1 MREAVF
7 GDVKMKFLTQSLFA
21 FATLGFAAVTQAQ
34 APSTGSGQAY
44 PTKPVRFIVPQA
56 TGGASDVLS
65 RIIALKLS
73 EQWPYQ
79 VVVDNRVGAGG
90 NIGTEMTARAAP
102 DGYTWVLGFP
112 GTHAINPVLY
122 KNLTWDPIKNFE
134 PVANLAVVP
143 YVVVAGN
150 NLPAKNMQELIA
162 LAKAKP
168 GDIKFGSAG
177 NGTINHLLGPMI
189 ATAGGFKL
197 THIPYRGIAIAV
209 TNIIANEVQLAFGS
223 VPSVIGQIRGGLIK
237 PLAVTTLKRL
247 DSMKDVPTMNE
258 SGFPGFEVTPWF
270 GILTTGGSP
279 APVVQ
284 KINADINKLLV
295 QKDVAER
302 FAAQGA
308 DPAPWS
314 PEQFAK
320 VLRADMVKWA
330 KVVKDSGATLD

>member
-1 MREAVF
+1 M
-7 GDVKMKFLTQSLFA
+7 
-21 FATLGFAAVTQAQ
+21 
-34 APSTGSGQAY
+34 
-44 PTKPVRFIVPQA
+44 RFIVPQA

-79 VVVDNRVGAGG
+79 VVVDNRVGVGG
-90 NIGTEMTARAAP
+90 NIGTEMTSRAAP

-112 GTHAINPVLY
+112 GTHAINPALY
-122 KNLTWDPIKNFE
+122 KSLTWDPVKNFE

-162 LAKAKP
+162 LSKARP
-168 GDIKFGSAG
+168 NDIKFGSAG

-189 ATAGGFKL
+189 ATAGGIKL

-209 TNIIANEVQLAFGS
+209 TNIIANEVQIAFGS

-247 DSMKDVPTMNE
+247 DSMKDVPTMN
-258 SGFPGFEVTPWF
+258 
-270 GILTTGGSP
+270 
-279 APVVQ
+279 
-284 KINADINKLLV
+284 
-295 QKDVAER
+295 
-302 FAAQGA
+302 
-308 DPAPWS
+308 
-314 PEQFAK
+314 
-320 VLRADMVKWA
+320 
-330 KVVKDSGATLD
+330 

>member
-1 MREAVF
+1 MT
-7 GDVKMKFLTQSLFA
+7 FLTQSLIVV
-21 FATLGFAAVTQAQ
+21 ATLGYIPVTQA
-34 APSTGSGQAY
+34 QAY

-112 GTHAINPVLY
+112 GTHAINPALY
-122 KNLTWDPIKNFE
+122 KNLTWDPVKNFE

-162 LAKAKP
+162 LAKARP
-168 GDIKFGSAG
+168 NDIKFGSAG

-189 ATAGGFKL
+189 ATAGGIKL

-209 TNIIANEVQLAFGS
+209 TNIIANEVQIAFGS

-258 SGFPGFEVTPWF
+258 SGFPGFEMVPWF

-284 KINADINKLLV
+284 KINADINKLLT

-314 PEQFAK
+314 TEQFAK
-320 VLRADMVKWA
+320 VIRADIVKWA

>member
-1 MREAVF
+1 M
-7 GDVKMKFLTQSLFA
+7 
-21 FATLGFAAVTQAQ
+21 
-34 APSTGSGQAY
+34 
-44 PTKPVRFIVPQA
+44 RFIVPQA

-90 NIGTEMTARAAP
+90 NIGTEMTSRAAP

-112 GTHAINPVLY
+112 GTHAINPALY
-122 KNLTWDPIKNFE
+122 KSLTWDLVKNFE

-162 LAKAKP
+162 LAKARP
-168 GDIKFGSAG
+168 NDIKFGSAG

-189 ATAGGFKL
+189 ATAGGIKL

-209 TNIIANEVQLAFGS
+209 TNIIANEVQIAFGS

-258 SGFPGFEVTPWF
+258 SGFPGFEMVPWF

-284 KINADINKLLV
+284 KINADINKLLT

-314 PEQFAK
+314 TEQFAK
-320 VLRADMVKWA
+320 VIRADIVKWA

>member
-1 MREAVF
+1 M
-7 GDVKMKFLTQSLFA
+7 
-21 FATLGFAAVTQAQ
+21 
-34 APSTGSGQAY
+34 
-44 PTKPVRFIVPQA
+44 RFIVPQA

-90 NIGTEMTARAAP
+90 NIGTEMTSRAAP

-112 GTHAINPVLY
+112 GTHAINPALY
-122 KNLTWDPIKNFE
+122 KSLTWDPVKNFE

-162 LAKAKP
+162 LAKARP
-168 GDIKFGSAG
+168 NDIKFGSAG

-189 ATAGGFKL
+189 ATAGGIKL

-209 TNIIANEVQLAFGS
+209 TNIIANEVQIAFGS

-258 SGFPGFEVTPWF
+258 SGFPGFEMVPWF
-270 GILTTGGSP
+270 DILTTGGSP

-284 KINADINKLLV
+284 KINADINKLLT

-314 PEQFAK
+314 TEQFAK
-320 VLRADMVKWA
+320 VIRADIVKWA

>member
-1 MREAVF
+1 M
-7 GDVKMKFLTQSLFA
+7 
-21 FATLGFAAVTQAQ
+21 
-34 APSTGSGQAY
+34 
-44 PTKPVRFIVPQA
+44 RFIVPQA

-79 VVVDNRVGAGG
+79 VVVDNRVGVGG
-90 NIGTEMTARAAP
+90 NIGTEMTSRAAP

-112 GTHAINPVLY
+112 GTHAINPALY
-122 KNLTWDPIKNFE
+122 KNLTWDPVKNFE

-162 LAKAKP
+162 LAKARP
-168 GDIKFGSAG
+168 NDIKFGSAG

-189 ATAGGFKL
+189 ASAGGIKL

-209 TNIIANEVQLAFGS
+209 TNIIANEVQIAFGS

-247 DSMKDVPTMNE
+247 DSMKDVLTMNE
-258 SGFPGFEVTPWF
+258 SGFPGFEMVPWF

-284 KINADINKLLV
+284 KINADINKLLT

-314 PEQFAK
+314 TEQFAK
-320 VLRADMVKWA
+320 VIRADIVKWA

>member
-1 MREAVF
+1 MKQTGWMLTAV
-7 GDVKMKFLTQSLFA
+7 LAL
-21 FATLGFAAVTQAQ
+21 AAGGVYAQ
-34 APSTGSGQAY
+34 TASTY

-56 TGGASDVLS
+56 PGGASDVLS
-65 RIIALKLS
+65 RIIAQKLT
-73 EQWPYQ
+73 EQWQHQ

-112 GTHAINPVLY
+112 GTHAINPALY
-122 KNLTWDPIKNFE
+122 KNLSWDPVKNFE
-134 PVANLAVVP
+134 PTANLAVVP

-162 LAKAKP
+162 LAKARP
-168 GDIKFGSAG
+168 NDIKFGSAG

-189 ATAGGFKL
+189 ATAGGIKL

-209 TNIIANEVQLAFGS
+209 TNIIANEVQIAFAS
-223 VPSVIGQIRGGLIK
+223 VPSVIGQIRGGLIR

-247 DSMKDVPTMNE
+247 DSMKDVPTMIE

-270 GILTTGGSP
+270 GILTTGGTPP
-279 APVVQ
+279 AVVQ
-284 KINADINKLLV
+284 KINADINKLLT
-295 QKDVAER
+295 QKDVIDR
-302 FAAQGA
+302 FAGQGME
-308 DPAPWS
+308 PAPWS
-314 PEQFAK
+314 PEQFSK
-320 VLRADMVKWA
+320 VLRADIVKWA

>member
-1 MREAVF
+1 M
-7 GDVKMKFLTQSLFA
+7 
-21 FATLGFAAVTQAQ
+21 
-34 APSTGSGQAY
+34 
-44 PTKPVRFIVPQA
+44 RFIVPQA

-73 EQWPYQ
+73 AQWPYQ

-90 NIGTEMTARAAP
+90 NIGTEMTSRAAP

-112 GTHAINPVLY
+112 GTHAINPALY
-122 KNLTWDPIKNFE
+122 KSLTWDPVKNFE

-162 LAKAKP
+162 LAKARP
-168 GDIKFGSAG
+168 NDIKFGSAG

-189 ATAGGFKL
+189 ATAGGIKL

-209 TNIIANEVQLAFGS
+209 TNIIANEVQIAFGS

-258 SGFPGFEVTPWF
+258 SGFPGFEMVPWF

-284 KINADINKLLV
+284 KINADINKLLT
-295 QKDVAER
+295 QKDVAEH

-314 PEQFAK
+314 TEQFAK
-320 VLRADMVKWA
+320 VIRADIVKWA

>member
-1 MREAVF
+1 M
-7 GDVKMKFLTQSLFA
+7 
-21 FATLGFAAVTQAQ
+21 
-34 APSTGSGQAY
+34 
-44 PTKPVRFIVPQA
+44 RFIVPQA

-73 EQWPYQ
+73 AQWPYQ

-90 NIGTEMTARAAP
+90 NIGTEMTSRAAP

-112 GTHAINPVLY
+112 GTHAINPALY
-122 KNLTWDPIKNFE
+122 KNLTWDPVKNFE

-162 LAKAKP
+162 LAKARP
-168 GDIKFGSAG
+168 NDIKFGSAG

-189 ATAGGFKL
+189 ASAGGIKL

-209 TNIIANEVQLAFGS
+209 TNIIANEVQIAFGS

-258 SGFPGFEVTPWF
+258 SGFPGFEMVLWF

-284 KINADINKLLV
+284 KINADINKLLT

-314 PEQFAK
+314 TEQFAK
-320 VLRADMVKWA
+320 VIRADIVKWA

>member
-1 MREAVF
+1 M
-7 GDVKMKFLTQSLFA
+7 
-21 FATLGFAAVTQAQ
+21 
-34 APSTGSGQAY
+34 
-44 PTKPVRFIVPQA
+44 RFIVPQA

-90 NIGTEMTARAAP
+90 NIGTEMTSRAAP

-112 GTHAINPVLY
+112 GTHAINPALY
-122 KNLTWDPIKNFE
+122 KSLTWDPVKNFE

-162 LAKAKP
+162 LAKARP
-168 GDIKFGSAG
+168 NDIKFGSAG

-189 ATAGGFKL
+189 ATAGGIKL

-209 TNIIANEVQLAFGS
+209 TNIIANEVQIAFGS

-258 SGFPGFEVTPWF
+258 SGFPGFEMVPWF

-284 KINADINKLLV
+284 KINADINKLLT
-295 QKDVAER
+295 QKDVAEH

-314 PEQFAK
+314 TEQFAK
-320 VLRADMVKWA
+320 VIRADIVKWA

>member
-1 MREAVF
+1 M
-7 GDVKMKFLTQSLFA
+7 
-21 FATLGFAAVTQAQ
+21 
-34 APSTGSGQAY
+34 
-44 PTKPVRFIVPQA
+44 RFIVPQA

-79 VVVDNRVGAGG
+79 VVVDNRVGVGG
-90 NIGTEMTARAAP
+90 NIGTEMTSRAAP

-112 GTHAINPVLY
+112 GTHAINPALY
-122 KNLTWDPIKNFE
+122 KSLTWDPVKNFE

-162 LAKAKP
+162 LAKARP
-168 GDIKFGSAG
+168 NDIKFGSAG

-189 ATAGGFKL
+189 ATAGGIKL

-209 TNIIANEVQLAFGS
+209 TNIIANEVQIAFGS

-258 SGFPGFEVTPWF
+258 SGFPGFEMVPWF

-284 KINADINKLLV
+284 KINADINKLLT

-314 PEQFAK
+314 TEQFAK
-320 VLRADMVKWA
+320 VIRADIVKWA

>member
-1 MREAVF
+1 M
-7 GDVKMKFLTQSLFA
+7 
-21 FATLGFAAVTQAQ
+21 
-34 APSTGSGQAY
+34 
-44 PTKPVRFIVPQA
+44 RFIVPQA

-90 NIGTEMTARAAP
+90 NIGTEMTSRAAP

-112 GTHAINPVLY
+112 GTHAINPALY
-122 KNLTWDPIKNFE
+122 KSLTWDPVKNFE

-162 LAKAKP
+162 LAKARP
-168 GDIKFGSAG
+168 NDIKFGSAG

-189 ATAGGFKL
+189 ATAGGIKL
-197 THIPYRGIAIAV
+197 THIPSRGIAIAV
-209 TNIIANEVQLAFGS
+209 TNIIANEVQIAFGS

-258 SGFPGFEVTPWF
+258 SGFPGFEMVPWF

-284 KINADINKLLV
+284 KINADINKLLT

-314 PEQFAK
+314 TEQFAK
-320 VLRADMVKWA
+320 VIRADIVKWA